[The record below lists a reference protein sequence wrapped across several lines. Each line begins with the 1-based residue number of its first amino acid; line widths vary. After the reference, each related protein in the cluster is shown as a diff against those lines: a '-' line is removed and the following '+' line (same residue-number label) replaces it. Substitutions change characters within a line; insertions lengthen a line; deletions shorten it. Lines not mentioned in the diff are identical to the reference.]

1 MVCILVPELFT
12 VYVVVSILFV
22 SLLLAR
28 CGGNVSL
35 VSDIVLKN
43 ADALLAAFKS
53 IDFKKFLSHDAA
65 EVEKLKGVLVSLQ
78 IALKRPTELLD
89 QYASKPS
96 APSGSD
102 QGFSSLDDL
111 PPLNDLADSD
121 ATDKS
126 SAVDRPFS
134 GKDDIMEALAL
145 NGFASRAGL
154 VYNSFS
160 DSRTLAFDQAH
171 HRRGVPPF
179 EVVVA
184 PDFAP
189 VSGMHGVFISTTE
202 IMSVIL
208 PSDNANADWQIFK
221 RKSFS
226 CRKEMMDYLSLISAG
241 FDLP

>member
-1 MVCILVPELFT
+1 MPELFT

-53 IDFKKFLSHDAA
+53 IDFKKILSHDAA

-102 QGFSSLDDL
+102 QGFL
-111 PPLNDLADSD
+111 PVLNDLAGLD

>member
-102 QGFSSLDDL
+102 QGFL
-111 PPLNDLADSD
+111 PVLNDLASLD

-126 SAVDRPFS
+126 SVVDMPFS

-226 CRKEMMDYLSLISAG
+226 CRKEMMDYLSLISSG

>member
-53 IDFKKFLSHDAA
+53 IDFKKILSHDAA

-102 QGFSSLDDL
+102 QGFL
-111 PPLNDLADSD
+111 PVLNDLAGLD

-126 SAVDRPFS
+126 SAVDRPFT

>member
-28 CGGNVSL
+28 CGDNVSL

-53 IDFKKFLSHDAA
+53 IDFKKILSHDAA

-102 QGFSSLDDL
+102 QGFL
-111 PPLNDLADSD
+111 PVLNDLASLD